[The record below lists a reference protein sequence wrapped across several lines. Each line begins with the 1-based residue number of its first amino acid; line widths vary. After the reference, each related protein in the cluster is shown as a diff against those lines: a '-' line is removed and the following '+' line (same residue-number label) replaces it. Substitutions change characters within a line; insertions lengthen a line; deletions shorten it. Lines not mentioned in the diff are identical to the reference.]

1 MIRELLREKT
11 GALAFGF
18 AAVLAPV
25 IMVLPSTCGTL
36 CAGCPLSGGCLT
48 VPAVAA
54 GIGIFGLRKRATP
67 RSGHPDGDGR
77 K

>member
-1 MIRELLREKT
+1 MIRGLFKEKA

-18 AAVLAPV
+18 AAILAPV
-25 IMVLPSTCGTL
+25 IMLLPSSCGSL

-54 GIGIFGLRKRATP
+54 GIGALGLRARIRAVGG
-67 RSGHPDGDGR
+67 RFIGDGA
-77 K
+77 

>member
-1 MIRELLREKT
+1 MIRGLLKEKA

-18 AAVLAPV
+18 AALLAPV
-25 IMVLPSTCGTL
+25 IMLLPSTCGSL

-54 GIGIFGLRKRATP
+54 GIGALGLRKRLGAVAGRFT
-67 RSGHPDGDGR
+67 GDGS
-77 K
+77 